1 MNTYIK
7 TIIKIVKISIKIHIK
22 TRSLHKNTILHKNNY
37 KKIEKLRKNHHKNKY
52 LHKNLHKNCKNLH
65 KNRDFEQKREC
76 LGWACEVLGSSDLRM
91 QKIRFGVLASTC
103 RRISQKMRRKLQKK
117 TVRSCVFLLFLK
129 KIVAARPI
137 LFMRSIAAQGPRS
150 RVYVILINF
159 N

>member
-103 RRISQKMRRKLQKK
+103 RRISQKCAENCKKKLFAPAFFY
-117 TVRSCVFLLFLK
+117 CF
-129 KIVAARPI
+129 
-137 LFMRSIAAQGPRS
+137 
-150 RVYVILINF
+150 
-159 N
+159 